1 MFLYNEGTMMIEDE
15 KGTVI
20 IEADAAPEGDPTLLK
35 IATADSAFQQHNAA
49 ETIWKI
55 GEKKEKRPTPSP
67 EAKLGKKIAKARD
80 GASKTADSYYTD
92 PKEGTQREK
101 KLSKLQKLKE
111 DLVAAAETK
120 SEDPETVAVAIAFV
134 EKNIGNS
141 RSWEMAND
149 VIEAFP
155 KILPA
160 LARKILGEFSKE
172 TDAHGPLSINN
183 PEARK
188 ILKLLISRISEI
200 PEDQMNEAE
209 KEEISLWNHQL
220 EGFDFH
226 QNSLEHRKKLLKQT
240 QEGILQ
246 TDRVN
251 APLIEQFTNSL
262 PDDIKDKIGK
272 VELFKLVDLS
282 QTTNAEGSI
291 LLLAKVARKIID
303 QFPDDVKLRQKL
315 EGFVVGA
322 VEGFLLSQSEIL
334 DGNEAGKKKK
344 EMRIKAAEMLQ
355 DLLGTEISVFDKMR
369 EETPISKQIKRVA
382 AEVGGNDT
390 MQVIYVGH
398 TQLKKNVS

>member
-1 MFLYNEGTMMIEDE
+1 MINENENIKKVIETD
-15 KGTVI
+15 V
-20 IEADAAPEGDPTLLK
+20 APEGDETLHK
-35 IATADSAFQQHNAA
+35 IVTADSAFQQHDAA
-49 ETIWKI
+49 ETLWKI
-55 GEKKEKRPTPSP
+55 GGETEQKPTPSP
-67 EAKLGKKIAKARD
+67 EAKLGKKIVKARD

-92 PKEGTQREK
+92 PKEGTQKEK
-101 KLSKLQKLKE
+101 KLIKLQKLKE

-120 SEDPETVAVAIAFV
+120 SEDPETVAIAITFV

-149 VIEAFP
+149 VLEAFP

-188 ILKLLISRISEI
+188 ILKLLISRINEI
-200 PEDQMNEAE
+200 TEDQMNDTE
-209 KEEISLWNHQL
+209 KEELSLWNHQL

-226 QNSLEHRKKLLKQT
+226 QNSLDHRKKLLNQT
-240 QEGILQ
+240 QKFLLR
-246 TDRVN
+246 TDWVN
-251 APLIEQFTNSL
+251 APLMEKFTNLL

-272 VELFKLVDLS
+272 IELFKFVDLS
-282 QTTNAEGSI
+282 LTTNAEGSI
-291 LLLAKVARKIID
+291 LLLAKVARIIID

-355 DLLGTEISVFDKMR
+355 DLLGTEISVFDKMK
-369 EETPISKQIKRVA
+369 EETSISKQIKRVA
-382 AEVGGNDT
+382 EEVGGYDT
-390 MQVIYVGH
+390 MQVIHVRH
-398 TQLKKNVS
+398 IQMKKSVS